1 MAVICLN
8 IYQELKWFETCFKKM
23 FFLSSSLFDLFTA
36 GMETLS
42 TSIQMTVLQM
52 LHHPEVQERVHREL
66 DEVNRKNFKRLPQL
80 IAQWPTNFF
89 RQALYAK
96 RDME

>member
-1 MAVICLN
+1 MRHVS
-8 IYQELKWFETCFKKM
+8 KKM

-52 LHHPEVQERVHREL
+52 LHHPEVQERVHREI
-66 DEVNRKNFKRLPQL
+66 DEVSRKNFKRLTQL
-80 IAQWPTNFF
+80 IAQWPTNFSVKHF
-89 RQALYAK
+89 MRKEKGNDIDKLENQLLN
-96 RDME
+96 